1 MDEGTR
7 GFDLEFRLVRF
18 SDAVADIVEVLPE
31 SRVGNHIAGQL
42 LRAGTAPAPDYAEAL
57 GAESRRDFIHKL
69 KVGLKE
75 LRETAVWLK
84 LIQHRQLVPPGD
96 LLDKAAN
103 ECNELTAIFVASI
116 ATARRNMMKEQ
127 GNNEYGTR
135 NKKY

>member
-1 MDEGTR
+1 VNGDTR
-7 GFDLEFRLVRF
+7 GFDLELRLMRF
-18 SDAVADIVEVLPE
+18 SGSIIDIVEGLPE
-31 SRVGNHIAGQL
+31 NRVGNHIAGQL

-84 LIQHRQLVPPGD
+84 LIRHRQLVPSEGS
-96 LLDKAAN
+96 LEYATG

-116 ATARRNMMKEQ
+116 ATARRNMVKGRGE
-127 GNNEYGTR
+127 
-135 NKKY
+135 